1 MKILIPSEPDKN
13 SFFQEII
20 LHSKNEFFYGDLNTN
35 TDGFQF
41 VLIQWIEQ
49 LFQWKE
55 PTEEEL
61 IELENKI
68 TEWKRKKMKILHIL
82 HNEKRHY
89 GMTNLFKKLYNLI
102 FESTDVFVHFGDFS
116 LTKYQK
122 IFNNSKHVLINHP
135 LYLNTFLDK
144 RKDKDKAREELN
156 ISKNTTV
163 VIIPGTIRNLKER
176 KIVLKYFSSLNIKDK
191 LLIAP
196 KMYFRKTT
204 NKQKGY
210 SYLKKI
216 PYLLSNIDA
225 LANKSLKKKN
235 FMIGDK
241 FISNDEMSRLI
252 SVSDI
257 VWTPRFDTLNS
268 GIVYLAYTFKKV
280 VLGPNIGNIG
290 GVLNDMNMPTYNIEK
305 PKEIKMAFN
314 KALNLAKVN
323 VNPYNDEELKK
334 YNPSEI
340 AKKWDDLLLK
350 LK

>member
-163 VIIPGTIRNLKER
+163 VIIPGTIRNFF
-176 KIVLKYFSSLNIKDK
+176 YD
-191 LLIAP
+191 
-196 KMYFRKTT
+196 
-204 NKQKGY
+204 
-210 SYLKKI
+210 
-216 PYLLSNIDA
+216 
-225 LANKSLKKKN
+225 
-235 FMIGDK
+235 
-241 FISNDEMSRLI
+241 
-252 SVSDI
+252 
-257 VWTPRFDTLNS
+257 
-268 GIVYLAYTFKKV
+268 
-280 VLGPNIGNIG
+280 
-290 GVLNDMNMPTYNIEK
+290 
-305 PKEIKMAFN
+305 
-314 KALNLAKVN
+314 
-323 VNPYNDEELKK
+323 
-334 YNPSEI
+334 
-340 AKKWDDLLLK
+340 
-350 LK
+350 